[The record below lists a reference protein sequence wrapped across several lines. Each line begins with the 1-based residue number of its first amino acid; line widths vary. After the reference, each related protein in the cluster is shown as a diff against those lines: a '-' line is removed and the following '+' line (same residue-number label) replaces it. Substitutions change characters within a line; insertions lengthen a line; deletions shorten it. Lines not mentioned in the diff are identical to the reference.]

1 MDEFEKSLNKVLI
14 ETFNVILKYE
24 EDSLKKLVET
34 PVTIGEAH
42 VIEAIGRQVG
52 GETTVS
58 EIASA
63 MNVSAPTATVA
74 IKKLESKGYVKKSP
88 CAKDGRKMLV
98 SLTATGKRIELSH
111 RFFHSRMVRS
121 ISKQFQD
128 NEKEVL
134 YKTINKLNNF
144 FQEQLGT

>member
-1 MDEFEKSLNKVLI
+1 VDDFEKSLNKALI
-14 ETFNVILKYE
+14 ETFNIILKYE
-24 EDSLKKLVET
+24 EDSLKKLVAT

-42 VIEAIGRQVG
+42 IIEAIGQQTG
-52 GETTVS
+52 GEATVS

-88 CAKDGRKMLV
+88 CVKDGRKMLV
-98 SLTATGKRIELSH
+98 SLTSTGEKIERSH
-111 RFFHSRMVRS
+111 RFFHSRMVRN
-121 ISKQFQD
+121 ISSQFQD
-128 NEKEVL
+128 NEKEIL

-144 FQEQLGT
+144 FQEQLET